1 MHLERLNFFLFFLH
15 PCGTPTSLGLWLF
28 PGGAMEGLKCTTS
41 QLWEPAIHLQINP
54 SDHLPKKPASL
65 SCLPLLSK
73 WPSICSAK
81 PLKLILAPPLFFSLP
96 TSNLPAMVL
105 RCAFKYIQHLTTSH
119 CLQAVAQLLG
129 AELRPKN
136 RLLSFRSVFPSPHP
150 RASLIWM
157 GNLGP
162 SPAQLHLPRAP
173 GPPSTTCTRKS
184 FAESQPLF

>member
-96 TSNLPAMVL
+96 TSNLPAMVV
-105 RCAFKYIQHLTTSH
+105 RCAFKFQRYPASDHFSLSPGSGPATGSWAETKKQAAEFQVSVSFTTPKG
-119 CLQAVAQLLG
+119 LLDLNG
-129 AELRPKN
+129 
-136 RLLSFRSVFPSPHP
+136 
-150 RASLIWM
+150 
-157 GNLGP
+157 
-162 SPAQLHLPRAP
+162 
-173 GPPSTTCTRKS
+173 
-184 FAESQPLF
+184 